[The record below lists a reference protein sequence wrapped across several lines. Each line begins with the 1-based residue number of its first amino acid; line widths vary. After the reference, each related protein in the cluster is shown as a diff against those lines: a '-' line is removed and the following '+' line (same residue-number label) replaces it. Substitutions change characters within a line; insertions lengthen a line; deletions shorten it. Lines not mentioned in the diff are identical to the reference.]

1 MNDRNHIELNAEE
14 DEFAFATSDSRAK
27 SDAFD
32 PRRDYGV
39 RYILKGKE
47 WYVRNSTEE
56 WVPLGIEAVRRF
68 LISSGLNPDTKKG
81 EDMSDV
87 DTVIHH
93 IEMNVLTDFIGRY
106 SGYLKSGDVL
116 LKSGDRLLVPRNR
129 TLPIVAPGDP
139 TDILNFF
146 GGALPDQDQYH
157 AFLGWQQSSVQRLR
171 EDPPG
176 QWGPGQAVCL
186 IGDTDTGKSTVQR
199 LITGFLAGREA
210 NPARYFTGGSTFNG
224 ELAEAEH
231 WAISDPTWSDVKER
245 KRFAKSFKNA
255 VADSMT
261 AIEPKYNQTVNVP
274 IYKRI
279 SISLNKDED
288 SISVL
293 PLMDKSY
300 LEKLMILDCERSKYT
315 PNAKNFNSWTKK
327 IAAATPAFLH
337 YLLYE
342 YKLPEH
348 LFESRYGAQYRNSR
362 WEPKFQAP
370 TSEDKE
376 RIIDE
381 IVVKVLFSPM
391 PKNEP
396 ETRTVSTTDLHQKLF
411 NKDSIYRQT
420 ALDSSIP
427 NNPAYL
433 GRMVTQWVKT
443 NGGQRNGYR
452 VEDAS
457 RNKYTFT
464 RGTPKR
470 SILDGIVEKLP
481 KLSLEEKRSLSL
493 TLSQQIPETRS

>member
-1 MNDRNHIELNAEE
+1 MNNHSRTEPASEE
-14 DEFAFATSDSRAK
+14 DEFAFATSGSRAT
-27 SDAFD
+27 SSIFD
-32 PRRDYGV
+32 PRHDYGV

-47 WYVRNSTEE
+47 WYVRNSEEE

-87 DTVIHH
+87 DAAIHH
-93 IEMNVLTDFIGRY
+93 IEMNVLSDFIGRY

-129 TLPIVAPGDP
+129 SLPLVAPGDP

-146 GGALPDQDQYH
+146 DGALPDQDEH
-157 AFLGWQQSSVQRLR
+157 DAFLGWLQSSVQRLR

-176 QWGPGQAVCL
+176 HWGPGQALCL
-186 IGDTDTGKSTVQR
+186 IGDTDTGKSSLQR

-210 NPARYFTGGSTFNG
+210 NPTRYFTGGSTFNG

-245 KRFAKSFKNA
+245 KKFAKNFKNA

-315 PNAKNFNSWTKK
+315 PNAKNFNSWIKK
-327 IAAATPAFLH
+327 IDVATPAFLH
-337 YLLYE
+337 YLLHE

-376 RIIDE
+376 RVVDE
-381 IVVKVLFSPM
+381 IIVKVLFKVIPTA
-391 PKNEP
+391 EP
-396 ETRTVSTTDLHQKLF
+396 EVRTLSVTDLHEKLF

-433 GRMVTQWVKT
+433 GRMVTQWIKT

-452 VEDAS
+452 VEDGP

-464 RGTPKR
+464 RGIPKR
-470 SILDGIVEKLP
+470 RVLDGIVEKLP
-481 KLSLEEKRSLSL
+481 KLSLEEKRSLFL
-493 TLSQQIPETRS
+493 TLGQQIPETPR